1 MISEEHKKN
10 LVDQLN
16 KEFNKNIASLNNNLI
31 LLINNVNRLRLP
43 PSVKKQY
50 INAFISRYN
59 TSVQALKNALSAKIN
74 SITVVKDKKYALLV
88 GINYTNTV
96 NELYGCINDT
106 NNIKTLLNQKYGYN
120 NFTFLTDNTNKKPTK
135 QNIIKEFT
143 NLLTNA
149 IPGDSLFFLY
159 SGHGTSSADLNGD
172 ELDGQD
178 ELIVPIDA
186 TSLNTCILDDEFNKI
201 IKDNLKAGVKLFAL
215 FDSCHSGTMLD
226 LKYTYSDVFT
236 NNPNVTNNPNF
247 TNNPNVTETVGQ
259 VYMISGCTDAQTS
272 QDAVI
277 NDGKKLIN
285 SGAMTFSFLKSIE
298 QEGTNVTIKKLIETM
313 LKKLKDG
320 GFTQTPLFSCGK
332 SIDIGTC
339 TLNL

>member
-1 MISEEHKKN
+1 MISEQHKKN

-31 LLINNVNRLRLP
+31 GLINNVNRLRIH
-43 PSVKKQY
+43 PSIKKQY

-74 SITVVKDKKYALLV
+74 SISVVKDKKYALLV

-96 NELYGCINDT
+96 NELYGCINDA

-135 QNIIKEFT
+135 QNIINEFT
-143 NLLTNA
+143 NLLTNS

-201 IKDNLKAGVKLFAL
+201 IKDNLKPGVKLFAL

-226 LKYTYSDVFT
+226 LKYTYSDF
-236 NNPNVTNNPNF
+236 NNV

-259 VYMISGCTDAQTS
+259 VYMISGCTDTQTS
-272 QDAVI
+272 EDAVI